1 MVVVVFE
8 LDFSVAL
15 VMDPPFGGRVE
26 PLAETINAIIRDYK
40 KEKLPVFW
48 VFPYFME
55 PHIVNSLPD
64 FTMLDYKVD
73 YDNHPLFTQ
82 DEKGRKYGSPV
93 RIFTN
98 VDPK

>member
-1 MVVVVFE
+1 
-8 LDFSVAL
+8 
-15 VMDPPFGGRVE
+15 MDPPFGGRVE
-26 PLAETINAIIRDYK
+26 PLAETVNAIMRHYGK
-40 KEKLPVFW
+40 FNKGKLSVFW

-64 FTMLDYKVD
+64 FVMLDYKVD

-82 DEKGRKYGSPV
+82 DEKGRKFGSPV

>member
-1 MVVVVFE
+1 MK
-8 LDFSVAL
+8 FSVAL

-26 PLAETINAIIRDYK
+26 PLADTVNAIVRDYQK
-40 KEKLPVFW
+40 FSEGSSKLPIFW

-55 PHIVNSLPD
+55 PHMVNSLPD
-64 FTMLDYKVD
+64 FVMLDYKVD
-73 YDNHPLFTQ
+73 YDNHPLFTK